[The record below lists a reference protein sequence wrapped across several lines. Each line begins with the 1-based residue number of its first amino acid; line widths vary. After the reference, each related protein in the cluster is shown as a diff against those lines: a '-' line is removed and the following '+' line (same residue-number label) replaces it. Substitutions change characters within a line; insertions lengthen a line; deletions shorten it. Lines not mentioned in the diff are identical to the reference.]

1 MSLGRRAAIVLAG
14 LLLQALMNAGGL
26 FVLPAEARIAMAF
39 VVLIMLP
46 GYAFVMLGARPPGGA
61 WLAPGWALGLGVA
74 WLGALVLVTR
84 ALGLPFT
91 VLAWA
96 SSAATGF
103 LWALAFWRRRGPG
116 AAGARDTAAPGPPAW
131 TRATLVALLLAAI
144 VGAWHA
150 GQLGAPLGITTDSP
164 DHIATIRRMLA
175 SGDAFPRDAFFRDA
189 GKEGAD
195 PRKGLWHSEVA
206 LIARLADADPLVTWR
221 FLPACLVP
229 LFVLIAAA
237 FGYLLRGPP
246 GAAVAGWAWLL
257 TYGGSLGE
265 QFVREAVFA
274 TKLGDQL
281 ALATAAAVL
290 ADLARPSRATR
301 LTAVGLALGTLAAHV
316 YYAIQFAMVFT
327 ALGAGLLIAD
337 RGWSVR
343 VRRLAVTAI
352 SLGLACVPYLAW
364 RASQSYAPV
373 NIIHTQT
380 QGIMWLVDRV
390 PIVSIGV
397 LWDWFGNAWVLFPI
411 AAFWL
416 WREGRREPAVL
427 YLLTTPLIVTLVIF
441 DPPVVTLLEPR
452 LGYLLM
458 RMVWM
463 VPLAGLLAWMLP
475 SLVAALRGG
484 RSRVRAG
491 LALVGVLAIL
501 GEPLAD
507 SARVL
512 VDPAGQAAWERRMQT
527 SLWSDALEWMK
538 TGLPPGSVVLSDPA
552 TSYSVP
558 MHTGHYVVTLS
569 DQHSSPNDPRA
580 LERILDARDALDP
593 DAPWEQVRA
602 LLREHR
608 VDAIALNDRFLEPPQ
623 LDYWTPRPVWFAASR
638 ARFDRHPAAFE
649 PVFDTKDFVVY
660 RVHDAALDS
669 LAGPVPPRPFVTR
682 WSPETSPPGRTLDP
696 ALPEL
701 LRFSLSPGE
710 GAPGDTLQGM
720 AEWRATRPMAPG
732 YYVVAVRFD
741 RPIPGGWQPPDAV
754 AKPVRKLVERMRGE
768 RYRFREDHLP
778 VGGAYGL
785 DLWTPDQVVRDSFT
799 ITVPP
804 DVADGVY
811 RIGVRMLVQP
821 HYANYRLSDYFRD
834 DDYYAGLKMGSFV
847 VKRRP

>member
-1 MSLGRRAAIVLAG
+1 MNLRRATLVVIALV
-14 LLLQALMNAGGL
+14 LQAVLTAGGL
-26 FVLPAEARIAMAF
+26 GALPVEVRIAGAF
-39 VVLIMLP
+39 AALILLP
-46 GYAFVMLGARPPGGA
+46 GAAWVALGAMPPGGA

-74 WLGALVLVTR
+74 WQGAWILATR
-84 ALGLPFT
+84 ALGQPFT
-91 VLAWA
+91 VLAWGSLPLTA
-96 SSAATGF
+96 L
-103 LWALAFWRRRGPG
+103 LWAAALWRGRVRST
-116 AAGARDTAAPGPPAW
+116 AGARAGAESRAW
-131 TRATLVALLLAAI
+131 TAGPLVALLLAAG

-150 GQLGAPLGITTDSP
+150 GTLGAPLGITTDSP
-164 DHIATIRRMLA
+164 DHIATIRRMMA

-189 GKEGAD
+189 GKDGAD
-195 PRKGLWHSEVA
+195 PRKGLWHPEVA
-206 LIARLADADPLVTWR
+206 LIARVAGADPLVAWR
-221 FLPACLVP
+221 SLPTCLVP

-237 FGYLLRGPP
+237 FGWLLRGPP
-246 GAAVAGWAWLL
+246 GAAVCGWAWLL

-290 ADLARPSRATR
+290 ADLARPTRATR

-316 YYAIQFAMVFT
+316 YYAIQFAMVFA
-327 ALGAGLLIAD
+327 ALVVGLMVAD
-337 RGWSVR
+337 RGWSAR
-343 VRRLAVTAI
+343 VRRLTVTALA
-352 SLGLACVPYLAW
+352 LGLAGLPYLAW

-380 QGIMWLVDRV
+380 QGIMWLADHV

-397 LWDWFGNAWVLFPI
+397 LWDWFGNAWVLFPL
-411 AAFWL
+411 AAYWL
-416 WREGRREPAVL
+416 WREGRHEPAVL
-427 YLLTTPLIVTLVIF
+427 YLLTTPIVVTLVIF
-441 DPPVVTLLEPR
+441 VPPVVALLEPR

-463 VPLAGLLAWMLP
+463 IPLAALLAWMLP
-475 SLVAALRGG
+475 ALVTALRRGPFRMRAALAL
-484 RSRVRAG
+484 AG
-491 LALVGVLAIL
+491 LLALFAPTL
-501 GEPLAD
+501 GD

-512 VDPAGQAAWERRMQT
+512 VDPAGQAAWERPMQT
-527 SLWSDALEWMK
+527 SLWSDALDWMK
-538 TGLPPGSVVLSDPA
+538 TGLPEGSVVLSDPA

-569 DQHSSPNDPRA
+569 DQHSSPNDPHA
-580 LERILDARDALDP
+580 LRRILDARDALDP
-593 DAPWEQVRA
+593 DAPWERVRT
-602 LLREHR
+602 LLRAHR

-623 LDYWTPRPVWFAASR
+623 LDYWTPRPAWFAAVR

-649 PVFDTKDFVVY
+649 PVFDTRDFVVY
-660 RVHDAALDS
+660 RVHGAALDT
-669 LAGPVPPRPFVTR
+669 LAAPVPPRAFVVPWT
-682 WSPETSPPGRTLDP
+682 PGTSPAGRTLDP

-701 LRFSLSPGE
+701 LRFSFSTGE
-710 GAPGDTLQGM
+710 GAPGDTLRGM

-741 RPIPGGWQPPDAV
+741 RPLPGGWQPPDAV
-754 AKPVRKLVERMRGE
+754 AKPVRKLVERVRGE

-778 VGGAYGL
+778 VGGAYGV

-799 ITVPP
+799 VTVPH

-811 RIGVRMLVQP
+811 QVRVRMLVQP

-834 DDYYAGLKMGSFV
+834 DDYYAGLEMGRFV